1 MKNKFINP
9 NEYGSLLYNKKEN
22 EYLNNVMTEC
32 RIFRYSKTSF
42 SYSNMCEEKI
52 CDIVKSKY
60 SLLTTNGTSGLKAA
74 LVGVGVK
81 SGDKVLVSSYTFLA
95 TALAVI
101 SLGATPIPIEIDLN
115 NGMNLEDVT
124 EQIKFG
130 CKAIIVVHF
139 QGRTFDLS
147 RLKKLIKN
155 KNIALIE
162 DACQAFPSSYN
173 NIFAGTQGDVGVYSF
188 QQFKQVSCGE
198 GGCIVTD
205 NRDIYNRIRNYT
217 DMGSVRNGFP
227 NWNEEDALF
236 GENYRINN
244 LNAAVLYA
252 QLEKLPFM
260 LEKQKDSRNRIMKQL
275 KKHGI
280 KNILES
286 LNPEGDTSMNILII
300 LNSKEDK
307 LNAIKLALDKK
318 IELRNMWSSVY
329 YDNELFKKNKLT
341 SMSLK
346 GRDCI
351 KTKELIEK
359 MLVVSIPPILTLA
372 DEENIVELMLD
383 LKKKNILR

>member
-9 NEYGSLLYNKKEN
+9 NEYGSLLYNQKEN
-22 EYLNNVMTEC
+22 EYLNNVMSER

-42 SYSNMCEEKI
+42 PYSNMCEEKI
-52 CDIVKSKY
+52 CSIVKSKY

-74 LVGVGVK
+74 LVGVGVD
-81 SGDKVLVSSYTFLA
+81 SGDRVLVSSYTFLA

-101 SLGATPIPIEIDLN
+101 SLGAIPIPIEIDLN
-115 NGMNLEDVT
+115 DGMDLDDVT

-130 CKAIIVVHF
+130 CKAIVVVHF

-147 RLKKLIKN
+147 RLKTLAKN
-155 KNIALIE
+155 NNISLIE
-162 DACQAFPSSYN
+162 DACQSFPSSCN

-188 QQFKQVSCGE
+188 QQFKQISCGE

-205 NRDIYNRIRNYT
+205 NQNIYNRIRNYT
-217 DMGSVRNGFP
+217 DMGSIRDGFP
-227 NWNEEDALF
+227 NWDGKDALF

-260 LEKQKDSRNRIMKQL
+260 LKKQKDSRNRIMKQL

-286 LNPEGDTSMNILII
+286 SDPEGDTSMNILII
-300 LNSKEDK
+300 LNNKEDK
-307 LNAIKLALDKK
+307 LNAIKLALEKK
-318 IELRNMWSSVY
+318 LN
-329 YDNELFKKNKLT
+329 
-341 SMSLK
+341 
-346 GRDCI
+346 
-351 KTKELIEK
+351 
-359 MLVVSIPPILTLA
+359 
-372 DEENIVELMLD
+372 
-383 LKKKNILR
+383 